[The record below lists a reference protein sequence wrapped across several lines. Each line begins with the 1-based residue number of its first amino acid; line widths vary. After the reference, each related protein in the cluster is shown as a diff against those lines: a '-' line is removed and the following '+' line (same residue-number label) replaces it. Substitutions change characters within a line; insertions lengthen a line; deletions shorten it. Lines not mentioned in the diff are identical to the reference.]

1 MEQTVQDFFHDFR
14 QELLAG
20 TEANSNFQL
29 AEFMEAVTGE
39 LMETGF
45 IDGFEFCH
53 FRAHRGMRVDGYWFG
68 DEGTLDLFVADFD
81 CRGALASLTRTE
93 VEASFKRAANF
104 FEASLEK
111 GLY

>member
-53 FRAHRGMRVDGYWFG
+53 FQFFFRKMVQHER
-68 DEGTLDLFVADFD
+68 LFAIFEIKIKNFAYTCQLYSFD
-81 CRGALASLTRTE
+81 QS
-93 VEASFKRAANF
+93 
-104 FEASLEK
+104 
-111 GLY
+111 